1 MKKSIALALAITSV
15 FSIGNTYSYA
25 SDNITT
31 YISEE
36 KNTIKRN
43 ENNLEKPY
51 FEKKYFKNEKTFD
64 KYMQKFLNSFDFNES
79 YKDQFIKENEE
90 FLKKSSYAI
99 DYKNL
104 ANEMIN
110 DPNVE
115 ANTIKDL
122 QKIFFYLS
130 NISPFYE
137 NYIENESVSGTLK
150 SNVSFYNKDGK
161 EEITRFILSTENV
174 NEANERLDKESNV
187 RMLYDYNQKLEIERK
202 VKEIEKSLSK
212 KASDNKEY
220 AKLAANWIINNNEY
234 VNRTDS
240 QKPLNS
246 AYAAAFLGESQCH
259 GFATLYTMLLRE
271 HGIPAYT
278 ITGNVSG
285 EVDKNGKPTVDHSW
299 NLINIDGKW
308 GYVDVTTSV
317 SSGYNEISEP
327 AFFKDFDSKLFAK
340 YKPESIYKNI
350 EKTFGEIKKE
360 NNTEKEENKKE
371 DNIEGEKENATEES
385 DSLDI
390 NLDFKFENKNDKEE
404 ETINEEEYDQ
414 EVKDLIKELNDISK
428 DVNFNNIEKTK
439 DKSKIK
445 EENKEENR
453 SPFEKNE
460 EYEQLS
466 EENKKELNLLDTN
479 KNGAIDLDEFKTKYE
494 LPVTKDMWIYPF
506 MIDEDGDGII
516 KEKVVI
522 NTSPINENNKK
533 PNNQTQNTSINTSTN
548 SNPQSTVDTK
558 DFIKVNITKINSLTS
573 IEAVDQNGITITF
586 GLLGVENNPHLNE
599 EIMRDD
605 EKEYLKNKLITKE
618 VYLEK
623 DPIIKTQSTQKE
635 DFYLWT
641 ELPKIINTQ
650 ELDNKMINARI
661 IRQGISKYK
670 PSNQSTLKYDIHFKE
685 LQTNSEK
692 DKIGVWNNDP
702 NKSFVVTN
710 EKSKTSVKT
719 GIGSILGVAG
729 LGLTAAGALYYSTK
743 KEKNEEE

>member
-25 SDNITT
+25 NDNITT

-79 YKDQFIKENEE
+79 YKDQFIKSDEE
-90 FLKKSSYAI
+90 FLKEASYAI
-99 DYKNL
+99 DYKDL
-104 ANEMIN
+104 ANEMIE

-115 ANTIKDL
+115 ASTIKDL

-130 NISPFYE
+130 KLSPIYE
-137 NYIENESVSGTLK
+137 NYVENESISGTPK
-150 SNVSFYNKDGK
+150 SNVRFYNRNGK
-161 EEITRFILSTENV
+161 EEITKFILSTENI
-174 NEANERLDKESNV
+174 NEANERSNKESNV
-187 RMLYDYNQKLEIERK
+187 RMLYDYNQKLELERK
-202 VKEIEKSLSK
+202 VKEIEKNLSK
-212 KASDNKEY
+212 KANNNKEY
-220 AKLAANWIINNNEY
+220 AKLAANWIIDNNEY
-234 VNRTDS
+234 VDRTDS
-240 QKPLNS
+240 KKPLNT

-285 EVDKNGKPTVDHSW
+285 EVDEDGKPTVDHSW

-371 DNIEGEKENATEES
+371 DNIEGEKENATEEY
-385 DSLDI
+385 
-390 NLDFKFENKNDKEE
+390 NKNDKEK

-428 DVNFNNIEKTK
+428 DMNFNNIEKTK

-479 KNGAIDLDEFKTKYE
+479 KNGTIDIDEFKTKYE
-494 LPVTKDMWIYPF
+494 LPVTNDMWIYPF
-506 MIDEDGDGII
+506 MIDEDGDGVIN
-516 KEKVVI
+516 EKVTI
-522 NTSPINENNKK
+522 NTSPINKNNKK
-533 PNNQTQNTSINTSTN
+533 PNNQIQNTSINTSKN
-548 SNPQSTVDTK
+548 SNPQQNTIDTK
-558 DFIKVNITKINSLTS
+558 DFIKVNVTKIKSLTS

-692 DKIGVWNNDP
+692 DKIGVWNNNNP

-719 GIGSILGVAG
+719 GIGSVLGVVG
-729 LGLTAAGALYYSTK
+729 LGIAAAGALYYSTK
-743 KEKNEEE
+743 KDKNKEE